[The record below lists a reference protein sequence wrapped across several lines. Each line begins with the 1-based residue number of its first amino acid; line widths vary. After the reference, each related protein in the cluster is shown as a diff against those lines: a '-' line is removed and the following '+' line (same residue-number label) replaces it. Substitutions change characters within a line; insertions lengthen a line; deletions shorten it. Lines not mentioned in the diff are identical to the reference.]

1 MAHHADD
8 RTTLDEVLNMLVEN
22 GLEGMADAMATMLNE
37 AMKIERSTA
46 LRAEPG
52 ERSPERLGYAN
63 GFKPKRLSSRAG
75 LLDLRI
81 PQVRSLPGGPA
92 LEFYPKS
99 LERGIRSE
107 RALKLAIAEMYL
119 KGVSTRKV
127 VEITE
132 QLCGLDVTSSQVS
145 RATAELDEQLESWR
159 RRELGETPY
168 LILDARYEKVR
179 HGGSVVDCAVLLA
192 VGVRKDGKRTVL
204 GTSVSL
210 SEAEVH
216 WREFL
221 EELQDRGLYGVQ
233 CITSDDHKGI
243 QAALRARFPG
253 TKWQRCQFHLQQNA
267 QAHVPRQEMKRP
279 VANEIRSIFNAIDRR
294 DAEERLSRTVEK
306 YRKTAPKLASWMEKA
321 IPEGLTIFDLPEPH
335 RRRLRTTNVLERLN
349 REIKRRTAVATLFP
363 NEESLLR
370 LVTAMVAEISD
381 EWEIGRAYLSMEYG
395 TESE

>member
-1 MAHHADD
+1 MAHHEDE
-8 RTTLDEVLNMLVEN
+8 RNTMNGVLDMLVDQ
-22 GLEGMADAMATMLNE
+22 GLECMADAMATMLNE

-75 LLDLRI
+75 LLNLQI
-81 PQVRSLPGGPA
+81 PQVRPMPGKNA
-92 LEFYPKS
+92 LEFYPQS

-127 VEITE
+127 VAITE
-132 QLCGLDVTSSQVS
+132 QLCGLDITSSQVS
-145 RATAELDEQLESWR
+145 RATVELDEQLEAWR
-159 RRELGETPY
+159 NRDLGETPY
-168 LILDARYEKVR
+168 LFVDARYEKVR
-179 HGGSVVDCAVLLA
+179 HGGSVVDCAVLVA
-192 VGVRKDGKRTVL
+192 IGVRKDGKRTVL

-216 WREFL
+216 WRAFFKD
-221 EELQDRGLYGVQ
+221 LQERGLYGVQ
-233 CITSDDHKGI
+233 CITTDDHKGI
-243 QAALRARFPG
+243 KAALAARFPG

-267 QAHVPRQEMKRP
+267 QAYVPKQDMKKT
-279 VANEIRSIFNAIDRR
+279 VASDIRGIFGSMDRR

-306 YRKTAPKLASWMEKA
+306 YRESAPKLSEWMERA
-321 IPEGLTIFDLPEPH
+321 IPEGLTVFDLPEHH

-349 REIKRRTAVATLFP
+349 RELKRRTAVATLFP
-363 NEESLLR
+363 NEASLLR
-370 LVTAMVAEISD
+370 LVTAMVAEVSD
-381 EWEIGRAYLSMEYG
+381 EWEIGRAYLVM
-395 TESE
+395 ESE